1 MCAGI
6 VFCSAASLTMMLP
19 PVATLPRDSEIVKL
33 GSGPEE
39 PVPTASQIATAAMT
53 ATTAVMAA

>member
-1 MCAGI
+1 
-6 VFCSAASLTMMLP
+6 MMLSGLATV
-19 PVATLPRDSEIVKL
+19 PVDSEIVKP

-39 PVPTASQIATAAMT
+39 PVPTASQIDRAAMT